1 MATSEGSLAPASASA
16 PAHASRSAWRITLAV
31 WRAMFLR
38 DALGRL
44 FASRAA
50 WVWVLAEPLVH
61 IGFMV
66 VLYAVIRVMRV
77 GGIHTVAWVVLGFLA
92 YFMFLRPG
100 KQAMRAVSGSMALF
114 AYRQVKPVDAVLVS
128 VALEGFLMCVV
139 ILLVAFAAALYG
151 LKVVPDDP
159 LMVMLALLGMWLI
172 GLGFALISSVAN
184 ELVPE
189 LGGFLRFL
197 LKPLYFVSG
206 VIISLSI
213 VPYPYRGWLLLNPVA
228 HGVEA
233 TRAGFSDYYHAVP
246 ELSLA
251 YVYQFALASIFLGL
265 ALHRRFAQRM
275 IMR

>member
-1 MATSEGSLAPASASA
+1 MTMAALEVPPASAHA
-16 PAHASRSAWRITLAV
+16 PRSAWRVTYAV

-38 DALGRL
+38 DALARL
-44 FASRAA
+44 FSSRAA
-50 WVWVLAEPLVH
+50 WVWVLGEPLVH

-66 VLYAVIRVMRV
+66 LLYAGIRVLHV

-100 KQAMRAVSGSMALF
+100 KQAMRAVGSSMALF

-128 VALEGFLMCVV
+128 VALEGFLMLVV
-139 ILLVAFAAALYG
+139 TLVVALAAGLYG

-159 LMVMLALLGMWLI
+159 LMLMLALLGMWLV
-172 GLGFALISSVAN
+172 GLGFALVSSVAE

-189 LGGFLRFL
+189 LGGLLRFL

-206 VIISLSI
+206 VMVSLSI
-213 VPYPYRGWLLLNPVA
+213 VPYPYRGWLMFNPVA

-233 TRAGFSDYYHAVP
+233 ARAGFSDYYHAVP

-251 YVYQFALASIFLGL
+251 YVYQFALVSIFLGL

-275 IMR
+275 AMR